1 MESIITP
8 SLRAGRSV
16 ISYSFDVLIA
26 VAALT
31 VFSYV
36 QYGLRPVLVV
46 LIAIASAVISETV
59 CCLLCRRRIT
69 LGDGT
74 AFVTGGLIG
83 VLMSPIVPIY
93 VPIIASVFAI
103 VIAKMP
109 FGGSGRNIFNPA
121 AAGVAL
127 VTVCFERSMSAFP
140 NPSQNVRLWWD
151 TSDVLYQN
159 SVAATLK
166 SGGTSFETFT
176 DLLFGST
183 PGAIGTTT
191 VLVLVACLLY
201 LRFRRTV
208 STAGFIAYML
218 TCTALALLFPR
229 AEGDYWRSVM
239 LELFSGTLLF
249 TGVFFL
255 NDPTTTPHHTGGRVA
270 FGILL
275 GGMVMLL
282 RHFGQYADGA
292 CFAVLLLNP
301 FAPIIDRWTWQLH
314 RFVEMRWIRRE

>member
-31 VFSYV
+31 VFSAV
-36 QYGLRPVLVV
+36 QYGPRPVFVV
-46 LIAIASAVISETV
+46 LIAIAAAVASEV
-59 CCLLCRRRIT
+59 LACLLFGKRIT

-83 VLMSPIVPIY
+83 LLMSPIVPIY
-93 VPIIASVFAI
+93 VPIVASAFAI
-103 VIAKMP
+103 LIAKMP
-109 FGGSGRNIFNPA
+109 FGGSGRNLFNPA

-127 VTVCFERSMSAFP
+127 VAVCFERSMAAYP
-140 NPSQNVRLWWD
+140 NPSQNLRLVWD
-151 TSDVLYQN
+151 TSDVFYQN

-183 PGAIGTTT
+183 PGAIGSTAII
-191 VLVLVACLLY
+191 VLIACLLF

-208 STAGFIAYML
+208 SLAGFVSYMI
-218 TCTALALLFPR
+218 TCTILALLFPR
-229 AEGDYWRSVM
+229 AESTYWHNVM
-239 LELFSGTLLF
+239 LELCSGTLLF

-255 NDPTTTPHHTGGRVA
+255 NDPTTTPHHRSGRIV
-270 FGILL
+270 FGALL
-275 GGMVMLL
+275 GLAVMAL
-282 RHFGQYADGA
+282 RHFGRYADGG
-292 CFAVLLLNP
+292 CFAVLMLGPLSS
-301 FAPIIDRWTWQLH
+301 IIDRWTWQLH
-314 RFVEMRWIRRE
+314 RFVEVRWRRHA